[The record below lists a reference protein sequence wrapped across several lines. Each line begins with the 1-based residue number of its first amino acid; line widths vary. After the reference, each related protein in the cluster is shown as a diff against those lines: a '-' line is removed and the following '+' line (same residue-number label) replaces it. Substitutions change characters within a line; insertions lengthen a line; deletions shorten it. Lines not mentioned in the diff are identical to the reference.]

1 MNSIT
6 KIASLILLLTS
17 SAFALAFDREAALS
31 QHKEQCQL
39 NLVLAMGLAAQKES
53 GKSQAELEKVAAQ
66 SKNPEMMEPMV
77 AELFSEPSL
86 QGRTFTFYNFESCL
100 VSKAT
105 KSPAVPLNE
114 IRSPLKKCEKHS
126 EMEGLV
132 ECIDKT
138 ITKHGA
144 QS

>member
-1 MNSIT
+1 MNLFT

-53 GKSQAELEKVAAQ
+53 GKSQADLDEVATQ
-66 SKNPEMMEPMV
+66 SKNPEIMKSMV
-77 AELFSEPSL
+77 AQLFSEPSL

-105 KSPAVPLNE
+105 RSPAVPLNE
-114 IRSPLKKCEKHS
+114 ISSLLNKCEKQS
-126 EMEGLV
+126 EMEDFV
-132 ECIDKT
+132 ECINK
-138 ITKHGA
+138 IIIEHGT